1 MKSLIRKEARPYIEH
16 VPEFLRGIIEIKALG
31 NAIKIHM
38 AKFYDAMDELV
49 SNQYPDTMSVTIVE
63 RWEKIL
69 NLSTPINGSLESRRQ
84 AIKAKLLTKP
94 PINLQTLKAVI
105 EAYLGVDVNCS
116 LLEKPYTINVTYRGL
131 TSIPDLEPL
140 YQTIYELIP
149 ANMALEI
156 AYAYIKWQEILEMQK
171 TWGKVKE
178 KDWYYVLMGATD
190 KGGVINA

>member
-1 MKSLIRKEARPYIEH
+1 MKSLIRKEARPYIDH
-16 VPEFLRGIIEIKALG
+16 VPEFLREIIEIKALG
-31 NAIKIHM
+31 NAIQISM

-49 SNQYPDTMSVTIVE
+49 SNQYPDTMSVTIVD

-105 EAYLGVDVNCS
+105 EVYLGVGVNCS

-149 ANMALEI
+149 ANMVLEI
-156 AYAYIKWQEILEMQK
+156 AYAYIKWQEILDKEQ
-171 TWGKVKE
+171 TWEKVKE

>member
-1 MKSLIRKEARPYIEH
+1 MKSLIRKEAIPYIDH
-16 VPEFLRGIIEIKALG
+16 VPEFLREIIEIKALG
-31 NAIKIHM
+31 NAIQIHM

-49 SNQYPDTMSVTIVE
+49 SNQYPDTMSVVIVE

-105 EAYLGVDVNCS
+105 EAYLGVGVNCS

-149 ANMALEI
+149 ANMVLEI
-156 AYAYIKWQEILEMQK
+156 AYAYIKWQEILEKQQ
-171 TWGKVKE
+171 TWEKVKE
-178 KDWYYVLMGATD
+178 NDWYYVLMGATD

>member
-1 MKSLIRKEARPYIEH
+1 MKSLIRKEARPYIDH
-16 VPEFLRGIIEIKALG
+16 VPEFLREIIEIKALG
-31 NAIKIHM
+31 NAIQISM
-38 AKFYDAMDELV
+38 AKFYDAMDGLV
-49 SNQYPDTMSVTIVE
+49 NDQYPDTMSVVIVE

-105 EAYLGVDVNCS
+105 EAYLGVGVNCS

-171 TWGKVKE
+171 TWEKVKE

>member
-1 MKSLIRKEARPYIEH
+1 MKSLIRKEARPYIDH
-16 VPEFLRGIIEIKALG
+16 VPEFLREIIEIKALG
-31 NAIKIHM
+31 NAIQISM

-49 SNQYPDTMSVTIVE
+49 SNQYPDTMSAVIVE

-105 EAYLGVDVNCS
+105 EAYLGVGVNCS

-171 TWGKVKE
+171 IWEKVKE

>member
-1 MKSLIRKEARPYIEH
+1 MKSLIRKEARPYIDH
-16 VPEFLRGIIEIKALG
+16 VPEFLREIIEIKALG
-31 NAIKIHM
+31 NAIQISM
-38 AKFYDAMDELV
+38 AKFYDAMDGLV
-49 SNQYPDTMSVTIVE
+49 NDQYPDTMSVVIVE

-105 EAYLGVDVNCS
+105 EAYLGVGVNCS

-171 TWGKVKE
+171 TWEKVKE
-178 KDWYYVLMGATD
+178 KDWYYVLMGATE

>member
-1 MKSLIRKEARPYIEH
+1 MKSIIRKEARPYIDH
-16 VPEFLRGIIEIKALG
+16 MPEFLREIIEIKALG
-31 NAIKIHM
+31 NAIQISM
-38 AKFYDAMDELV
+38 NKFYDMMDELV

-94 PINLQTLKAVI
+94 PINLKTLKSVV
-105 EAYLGVDVNCS
+105 EAYLGVEVNCS

-131 TSIPDLEPL
+131 TSLPNLDPL
-140 YQTIYELIP
+140 YQTIYDLIP

-156 AYAYIKWQEILEMQK
+156 AYAYVQWQEVLANQQ
-171 TWGKVKE
+171 TWSKVKE
-178 KDWYYVLMGATD
+178 RDWNYVLMGDTD

>member
-1 MKSLIRKEARPYIEH
+1 MKSLIRKEARPYIDH
-16 VPEFLRGIIEIKALG
+16 VPKFLREIIEIKALG
-31 NAIKIHM
+31 NAIQISM

-49 SNQYPDTMSVTIVE
+49 SDQYPDTMSAVIVE

-105 EAYLGVDVNCS
+105 EAYLGVGVNCS

-131 TSIPDLEPL
+131 TSIPDLAPL

-171 TWGKVKE
+171 TWEKVKE